1 MTQLRHTKSRF
12 DEKRVQI
19 LLVGMGT
26 REQTETFRKIFAPEF
41 LLVCDPEAR
50 LYRAYQ
56 LKRTG
61 LFQLASPLLFAKAM
75 KALSSGH
82 RMGTPQGDV
91 FQLPGVFIIDT
102 EGCIR
107 YSHHSRDPADHPKPE
122 KLLFA
127 LEKI

>member
-1 MTQLRHTKSRF
+1 MRQTKSRF
-12 DEKRVQI
+12 DEKGVQI

-26 REQTETFRKIFAPEF
+26 REQAETFRETFAPEF
-41 LLVCDPEAR
+41 SMVCDPEAR

-61 LFQLASPLLFAKAM
+61 LFQLASPSLFAKAM

-82 RMGTPQGDV
+82 RMGTPRGDV

-107 YSHHSRDPADHPKPE
+107 YSHHSRDPADHPEPE
-122 KLLFA
+122 ELLFA
-127 LEKI
+127 LERI